1 VWPHSR
7 ILCSPSPQ
15 AALSRAISASSSLVH
30 SRPFLGSKVGIRWQ
44 RTEPNEVLEPL
55 PDTQGAIGVVTDH
68 FGLEGRMHRMPIHQS
83 RFDLCAGAIANIDQQ
98 RPQFST
104 FPVREMREGEP

>member
-1 VWPHSR
+1 
-7 ILCSPSPQ
+7 
-15 AALSRAISASSSLVH
+15 
-30 SRPFLGSKVGIRWQ
+30 
-44 RTEPNEVLEPL
+44 
-55 PDTQGAIGVVTDH
+55 
-68 FGLEGRMHRMPIHQS
+68 MHRMPIHQS